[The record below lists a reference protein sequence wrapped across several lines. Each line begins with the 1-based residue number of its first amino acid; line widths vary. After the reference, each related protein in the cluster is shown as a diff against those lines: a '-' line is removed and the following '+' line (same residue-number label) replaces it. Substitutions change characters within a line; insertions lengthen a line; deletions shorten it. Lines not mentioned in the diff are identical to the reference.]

1 MNTKREIVS
10 LHNVIKNYGHGK
22 IITKALREINLKI
35 LEGDF
40 LAMMGPSGSG
50 KSTLLNII
58 GGLDRTTSGE
68 VNFNGKDFNTLSN
81 KDLSII
87 RRDHIGFVFQNYNLL
102 PVLTAYENAEYVL
115 MLQKVPISQRKEKVM
130 YFFKEMGLDGLE
142 HRFPRELSGGQQQRV
157 AIARAVVSDPLLVL
171 ADEITANVDSE
182 TAQSLLELMET
193 LNKNNKTTFLFSTH
207 DPAVIKFAKKVIVL
221 KDGKITNEQIL
232 PSVRS
237 GGPGAD
243 NVGGMAVL
251 IGMPG
256 KEMTVDPGHFMFHQR
271 QYRGSHGA
279 SIPDIDFPMYL
290 RLSEEGLFPLD
301 KLVTTSYSLEDAQT
315 AIDDLEHG
323 KIAGRALIEF

>member
-10 LHNVIKNYGHGK
+10 LRNVIKNYDHEK
-22 IITKALREINLKI
+22 ITTKALREINLKI

-40 LAMMGPSGSG
+40 SVMMGPSGSG

-81 KDLSII
+81 KDLSIM

-207 DPAVIKFAKKVIVL
+207 DPAVIKFAKKALLL
-221 KDGKITNEQIL
+221 KDGKIANEQI
-232 PSVRS
+232 SS
-237 GGPGAD
+237 E
-243 NVGGMAVL
+243 N
-251 IGMPG
+251 IE
-256 KEMTVDPGHFMFHQR
+256 KYTQR
-271 QYRGSHGA
+271 
-279 SIPDIDFPMYL
+279 
-290 RLSEEGLFPLD
+290 
-301 KLVTTSYSLEDAQT
+301 
-315 AIDDLEHG
+315 
-323 KIAGRALIEF
+323 